1 MYKTYWNWKSYSI
14 LQTRIRN
21 YGNIKFSVLCETFL
35 FKTVYVWNKMFHKIQ
50 LLKNSFYTSE
60 MKRRCLS
67 LDRGRVLQS
76 NPAGFYYGTVVMNP
90 LLYGTLFLQTSLK
103 ILQTS
108 LKILQTSLKSNS
120 YCKTFTV
127 TASYVQ

>member
-1 MYKTYWNWKSYSI
+1 
-14 LQTRIRN
+14 
-21 YGNIKFSVLCETFL
+21 
-35 FKTVYVWNKMFHKIQ
+35 
-50 LLKNSFYTSE
+50 

-76 NPAGFYYGTVVMNP
+76 NPAGFEYVPPARIYGTVVMNP
-90 LLYGTLFLQTSLK
+90 LLYGTLF
-103 ILQTS
+103 LQTS

>member
-1 MYKTYWNWKSYSI
+1 
-14 LQTRIRN
+14 
-21 YGNIKFSVLCETFL
+21 
-35 FKTVYVWNKMFHKIQ
+35 
-50 LLKNSFYTSE
+50 

-76 NPAGFYYGTVVMNP
+76 NPAGFEYVPPARIYSTVVMNP